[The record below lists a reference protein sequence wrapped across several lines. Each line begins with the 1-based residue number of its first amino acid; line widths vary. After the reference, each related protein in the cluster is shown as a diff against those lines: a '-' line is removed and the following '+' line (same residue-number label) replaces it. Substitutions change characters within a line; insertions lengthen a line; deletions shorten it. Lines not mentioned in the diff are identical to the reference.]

1 MSANACAASSGN
13 AGLPAALPADLLHGI
28 ALRPPELAWD
38 GTRYRG
44 SQLLGA
50 RLAEV
55 RTLAGVVATVQHMPV
70 VGVVAV
76 SPRYARQAAADL
88 APVWQAAHAAE
99 TPRSGPPDAD
109 RVRYG
114 LRLPS
119 RVAAGL
125 HAGCPTDTATR
136 AGRRAATARG
146 HDTAGGC

>member
-55 RTLAGVVATVQHMPV
+55 RTLAGVVATVQHMHF

-76 SPRYARQAAADL
+76 SPLYARQAAADL

-99 TPRSGPPDAD
+99 TPPLAPGSPHGA
-109 RVRYG
+109 
-114 LRLPS
+114 
-119 RVAAGL
+119 
-125 HAGCPTDTATR
+125 
-136 AGRRAATARG
+136 
-146 HDTAGGC
+146 